1 MRFAQEIKK
10 TLLAKG
16 FTLIELLVVIAIFVI
31 ITGVVMMNIPDFR
44 NKSSV
49 EMVAHEVATF
59 VRQAQTYSLSQKISI
74 DATGYKSFGVY
85 FTNTANANGQIS
97 VIIYAKNSGNNY
109 YDSSAIKQEE
119 YLLPRG
125 FKMEIGTYP
134 TGATTYNNASCFFPE
149 SGSRQELALDLKPKM
164 FVNGSSPLNGNIS
177 LKISNADG
185 SRSRLVIIFT
195 NGQIAVSSE

>member
-59 VRQAQTYSLSQKISI
+59 VRQAQTYSLSQKINVDDSY
-74 DATGYKSFGVY
+74 ASFGVY
-85 FTNTANANGQIS
+85 FTKTANANGQIP
-97 VIIYAKNSGNNY
+97 VIIYAKNSGNNH

-164 FVNGSSPLNGNIS
+164 FVDGGTSLNGNIS